1 MWILYLYNVLLCG
14 YYTYIMYYYVDIILI
29 LYLYNV
35 LLCGYYTYIIL
46 I

>member
-1 MWILYLYNVLLCG
+1 MWILHL

-35 LLCGYYTYIIL
+35 LLCEYYTYIIL